1 MKAAFPIIVLL
12 LAALAGSTGCEGI
25 PKDSRYQG
33 YGRGSGEMQT
43 GLPATP
49 YDPNAR

>member
-1 MKAAFPIIVLL
+1 MKAALPIIVLL
-12 LAALAGSTGCEGI
+12 LAALAGTTGCDGI

-33 YGRGSGEMQT
+33 YGRGSGEGQT
-43 GLPATP
+43 GLPITP

>member
-1 MKAAFPIIVLL
+1 MKAALPIIVLL
-12 LAALAGSTGCEGI
+12 LAAVAGSTGCEGI

-33 YGRGSGEMQT
+33 YGRGSGEGQM
-43 GLPATP
+43 GLPVTP